1 VAARSFFLHCNPFC
15 FSVFGVDVSP
25 FPVPV
30 LTIRVS
36 VVASAHNAQNQTHQP
51 HPYCQFEKSVGQLR
65 DVLTLEMAR
74 TREEQNTVGELIM
87 NKDAQIKELTEY
99 KMVTEEILA
108 KFERDDADMKTQSMT
123 LEMHNK
129 SLVSQVEALQVRL
142 AGSAE
147 LELLTN
153 DIRQTVSGERLM
165 AEEIVQEKERNLNLE
180 LEIKDLQHKIDI
192 MTASMREV
200 RDVQG
205 LSDEIRELVGSASD
219 SAADL
224 LAEKERS
231 LAMQV
236 ESATLRRE
244 IELLQEQ
251 LQDREQL
258 QVVLG
263 EISNLGNNVDG
274 ARSLTENLLLE
285 KERCSQLQVQNVS
298 LQREMEMLQLQLQ
311 QYEDMNVLA
320 NDIRNNCL
328 SSAGLTEEL
337 LSEKEK
343 TRSLEVG
350 VFMCL
355 FVCVCACLRVC
366 V

>member
-1 VAARSFFLHCNPFC
+1 
-15 FSVFGVDVSP
+15 
-25 FPVPV
+25 
-30 LTIRVS
+30 
-36 VVASAHNAQNQTHQP
+36 
-51 HPYCQFEKSVGQLR
+51 
-65 DVLTLEMAR
+65 MAR

-99 KMVTEEILA
+99 KTVTEGILA
-108 KFERDDADMKTQSMT
+108 KLERDDADMKTQSMT

-153 DIRQTVSGERLM
+153 VRQMVSGERLM
-165 AEEIVQEKERNLNLE
+165 AEAIVQEKERNLNLE
-180 LEIKDLQHKIDI
+180 LENKDLQHKIDI

-244 IELLQEQ
+244 IELLHEQ

-274 ARSLTENLLLE
+274 ACSLAENLLLE

-298 LQREMEMLQLQLQ
+298 LQWEMEMLQLQLQ

-320 NDIRNNCL
+320 NDTRNNCL

-355 FVCVCACLRVC
+355 IVCVCACLRVC